1 MFNPLPSDYIDEVL
15 MSASM
20 MKLLISVLSHVVLF
34 LFTGKV
40 DSSPAPLSGPLA
52 LCRMSLLL
60 SSEAWSLQGRGQT
73 HMLLE

>member
-15 MSASM
+15 MSASVM
-20 MKLLISVLSHVVLF
+20 NLLISVLSHVVLF

-40 DSSPAPLSGPLA
+40 DCSPALLSGPLA
-52 LCRMSLLL
+52 LCRMSFL
-60 SSEAWSLQGRGQT
+60 SSEAWSLQGRRQT